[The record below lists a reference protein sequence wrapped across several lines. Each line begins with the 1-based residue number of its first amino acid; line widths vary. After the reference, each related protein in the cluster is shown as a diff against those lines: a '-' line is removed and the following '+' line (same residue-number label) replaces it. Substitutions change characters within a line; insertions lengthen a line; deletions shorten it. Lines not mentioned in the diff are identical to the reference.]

1 MVRWGLVPFLLAIGL
16 MPGSPETTPRP
27 SWKTADSSATAAI
40 HLSASQKEDA
50 NLRLINLL
58 GKTALYCHRLENA
71 ALDFVC
77 LEEITEDI
85 DYSREKSGDFA
96 SKDTIVEKNTY
107 LYDYQFIRK
116 ENIKKEVR
124 KPLMIMKDGRLATV
138 KEPGLLT
145 SAVRVE
151 YVLFGPI
158 GLLGENWRPR
168 RNFRIA
174 GEDAVIGERAVILES
189 RIRPGMEGSHCDG
202 NAWIRESDGSVLKIE
217 WDQSTL
223 GGFKQIEERAR
234 SFKAEPRMTSTT
246 EYGFEKNGLRFP
258 SLDIT
263 EEAYLKAGKEP
274 FIRARTVIRYKNY
287 RFFTVESKA
296 EVSIK

>member
-1 MVRWGLVPFLLAIGL
+1 MGIFWLLLAVGL
-16 MPGSPETTPRP
+16 MPGSPGTLSDAVRP
-27 SWKTADSSATAAI
+27 AGESPATAPI
-40 HLSASQKEDA
+40 LLSASQKEDA

-58 GKTALYCHRLENA
+58 GKTALYCQRLENA

-77 LEEITEDI
+77 LEEITEEI
-85 DYSREKSGDFA
+85 DHSREWPAGAENPENPFQ
-96 SKDTIVEKNTY
+96 KNSY
-107 LYDYQFIRK
+107 LYDFQFIRK
-116 ENIKKEVR
+116 DIIKKEAR
-124 KPLMIMKDGRLATV
+124 TLLLINGRAATV
-138 KEPGLLT
+138 KDDGLLT
-145 SAVRVE
+145 SAVQVE
-151 YVLFGPI
+151 NVLFGPI
-158 GLLGENWRPR
+158 GLLGEDWRPR

-174 GEDAVIGERAVILES
+174 GEDAVGGERAVILES
-189 RIRPGMEGSHCDG
+189 RMRPGMEGRHCDG
-202 NAWIRESDGSVLKIE
+202 KAWIRESDGSVLKIE

-287 RFFTVESKA
+287 RFFTVESKV